1 MKDTEVIS
9 ILRSQSDEYK
19 KLEDEHKKLELT
31 LEEIT
36 KKKHL
41 STEEEIQ
48 KKQIQKQKLQ
58 FKDRM
63 AQLVRAAR

>member
-1 MKDTEVIS
+1 MKDTDVIS

>member
-1 MKDTEVIS
+1 MKDAEVIS
-9 ILRSQSDEYK
+9 ILRSKNEEYK
-19 KLEDEHKKLELT
+19 KLEEEHKKLELT

-36 KKKHL
+36 RKKYL
-41 STEEEIQ
+41 STEEEVL

-63 AQLVRAAR
+63 AQLVRDNR

>member
-9 ILRSQSDEYK
+9 ILRNESDEYK
-19 KLEDEHKKLELT
+19 KLEEEHKRLELT
-31 LEEIT
+31 LDEIT

-41 STEEEIQ
+41 TSEEEVQ

-63 AQLVRAAR
+63 AQLVAANR